1 MSKLDEQIIEEIRT
15 LALTNTQELID
26 KYIDIN
32 KLKICKQKKMGK
44 TLQQIATLMQMPK
57 STIRNKCKVC

>member
-1 MSKLDEQIIEEIRT
+1 MSKLDDQIIEEIRM
-15 LALTNTQELID
+15 LALTDTQQLID

-44 TLQQIATLMQMPK
+44 TLQAIANAMEMPR
-57 STIRNKCKVC
+57 STVQSICKVC